1 VHWGDFGVPKR
12 GLISGLV
19 VLGVSVA
26 AVAVLSVGVGSRF
39 IPPAEVIGA
48 LAAPGTG
55 FADNVVWELR
65 IPRTAAGLLVGAALG
80 LSGAVMQ
87 GLTRNPIADPGILGV
102 HAGAAFG
109 VVAAVHGFGL
119 THFRA
124 YVVFAFAGAA
134 LVSGAVWLIGSR
146 GRDGAGPAKLALA
159 GAAVSAFVGSATSL
173 VLFADSTA
181 FDAFRFWSVGSLAAA
196 KGGLLPAVAPF
207 LLAGALLAFGVT
219 RGLNALAMGG
229 DVARSLGQR
238 VGLVR
243 AGAALAVV
251 LLSGTAVA
259 AVGPIGF
266 IGLTVPHVARA
277 LAGPDYRWV
286 LPYSALLGPLV
297 LLAADIAGRVVAIPS
312 EVQAG
317 AITAAIGAPVF
328 IWFVRRKAVH
338 AL

>member
-1 VHWGDFGVPKR
+1 MPKR

-26 AVAVLSVGVGSRF
+26 AVSVLSVGIGSRF
-39 IPPAEVIGA
+39 IPPADVIGA
-48 LAAPGTG
+48 LITPGTG

-80 LSGAVMQ
+80 LAGAVMQ

-109 VVAAVHGFGL
+109 VVAAVYGFGL
-119 THFRA
+119 THFHA
-124 YVVFAFAGAA
+124 YVLFAFAGAA

-146 GRDGAGPAKLALA
+146 GRDGAGPVRLALA

-181 FDAFRFWSVGSLAAA
+181 FDEFRFWSVGSLAAV

-207 LLAGALLAFGVT
+207 LLAGALLAFGLT
-219 RGLNALAMGG
+219 RGLNMLAMGG
-229 DVARSLGQR
+229 DLARSLGQR

-297 LLAADIAGRVVAIPS
+297 LLAADLAGRVVAIPS

-317 AITAAIGAPVF
+317 AITAAIGAPIF
-328 IWFVRRKAVH
+328 IWFVRRRAVH